1 MNETRELNFIF
12 DERISD
18 DELDQ
23 LIDDNKTILEE
34 LESLLDRTNHS
45 NTKGYLENEI
55 KATKSF
61 IIDLERESKSRESY
75 SYIEAMR

>member
-61 IIDLERESKSRESY
+61 IIDLERESKLRESY